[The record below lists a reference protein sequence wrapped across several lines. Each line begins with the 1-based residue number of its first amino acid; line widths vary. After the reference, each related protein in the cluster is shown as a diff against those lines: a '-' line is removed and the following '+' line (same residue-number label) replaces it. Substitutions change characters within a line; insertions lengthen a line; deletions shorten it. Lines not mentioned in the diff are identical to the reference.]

1 MSVDNDIYNRD
12 GDKWRD
18 PKHFLSMLVPLAG
31 PRVQYVHRVLT
42 EKAGLNPTTIRVLD
56 IGCGGGLVA
65 EEMTRLGYT
74 VTGVDPSAPSIAAAQ
89 LQSRQNG
96 LEISFVVGSGEA
108 LPCETSAFDA
118 ACSLDVLEHVD
129 DVDKVVAEVVR
140 VLKPGGIFVF
150 DTINRTFLSRLLVIH
165 IMQNWSW
172 TSIMS
177 PNFHDWKKFVK
188 PNELKD
194 VLHAHGLRVG
204 EFVGFAPHG
213 NPLKHLQMLRRL
225 KHGIITYRELG
236 QYLADRLV
244 FGRIMC
250 VSYAGYATAGSS

>member
-12 GDKWRD
+12 GGKWRD
-18 PKHFLSMLVPLAG
+18 PKHFLSMLVPLAA
-31 PRVQYVHRVLT
+31 PRVQYVHRILT

-89 LQSRQNG
+89 LHARQNG
-96 LEISFVVGSGEA
+96 IEISFVVGSGEA
-108 LPCETSAFDA
+108 LPCETSSFDA
-118 ACSLDVLEHVD
+118 AYCLDVLEHVD
-129 DVDKVVAEVVR
+129 DLDRVVAEVAR

-150 DTINRTFLSRLLVIH
+150 DTINRTFLSRLLAIH

-172 TSIMS
+172 TSIM
-177 PNFHDWKKFVK
+177 PANFHDWNKFIK

-194 VLHAHGLRVG
+194 VLQVHGLKAG

-225 KHGIITYRELG
+225 KHGVVTYRELG
-236 QYLADRLV
+236 QYLADHLA
-244 FGRIMC
+244 FGRNMS